1 MSQAR
6 KPRQYRRYRPGRWET
21 IAAEAKRVEAH
32 VSLTSELA
40 DQREIT
46 LVGYARRDRFK
57 VYTHLERITP
67 TPSDPEIPASSDS
80 GKIAVT
86 LSTAKGL
93 YSQCRDAS
101 LPRRAGRDGAQHDS
115 PQETC
120 DAQSNAHLEAR

>member
-6 KPRQYRRYRPGRWET
+6 KPRQYRPGRWET
-21 IAAEAKRVEAH
+21 IAAESP

-86 LSTAKGL
+86 LSKAKGL

-101 LPRRAGRDGAQHDS
+101 LPRRAGRDGAQPDS

-120 DAQSNAHLEAR
+120 DVQPNAHLEVC